1 MNTSTSPF
9 RKSLQVTYN
18 VPFVASM
25 PTCGKP
31 IARETP
37 GIPEAPPKYGGPT
50 SKIGRD
56 GPNDL
61 PPSRETA
68 SVTLRPSFHTTY
80 CVPSG
85 ATVPMIPTTAPLS
98 SRGNPAFVLIRRGVV
113 HVLPPSVDRPY
124 STIDWS
130 ICHSIQAM

>member
-37 GIPEAPPKYGGPT
+37 GIPEAPFTGENAFLGDYEWCSAYGGRVYG
-50 SKIGRD
+50 IWA
-56 GPNDL
+56 
-61 PPSRETA
+61 EA
-68 SVTLRPSFHTTY
+68 
-80 CVPSG
+80 
-85 ATVPMIPTTAPLS
+85 APEGYEVS
-98 SRGNPAFVLIRRGVV
+98 SRGRGAAAAERPRTPTIIRVGIADFKAAGATSR
-113 HVLPPSVDRPY
+113 
-124 STIDWS
+124 
-130 ICHSIQAM
+130 